1 MAKPDRNRDL
11 ERAFS
16 EAEASLLL
24 EGIAPTAF
32 GNSLKDRL
40 LSGEISLAQAEE
52 EFRVHYLPADSAV
65 A

>member
-1 MAKPDRNRDL
+1 MAKPDRTRNL

-24 EGIAPTAF
+24 EGLRPTEF

-40 LSGEISLAQAEE
+40 LSGEINLAEAEA
-52 EFRVHYLPADSAV
+52 EFRAHYLPADSAV